1 MWFNK
6 DNKKCKTEKC
16 NKKYYVFSKKRY
28 CKGHDINLIIEE
40 LKNKQEANKEFII
53 KKIFIKKEYFFDY
66 KRHELESKILLP
78 MLIACL
84 KFLRQFVKFQ
94 IDLKSKEKDLKR
106 IETYMESLVLAEKN
120 IMQIKNETLNNFLI
134 DANRNKKLMK
144 YIYFIDF
151 ILRFKELFWLYKEN
165 KKFFLLHSLTH
176 EIKINGLLKEIFLFE
191 NKKNKISRRW
201 KEFCFFIKINNQN
214 LLLMVN
220 AIFLFFNLFFLL
232 KNFL

>member
-1 MWFNK
+1 
-6 DNKKCKTEKC
+6 
-16 NKKYYVFSKKRY
+16 
-28 CKGHDINLIIEE
+28 
-40 LKNKQEANKEFII
+40 
-53 KKIFIKKEYFFDY
+53 
-66 KRHELESKILLP
+66 

-151 ILRFKELFWLYKEN
+151 ILRFKELF
-165 KKFFLLHSLTH
+165 
-176 EIKINGLLKEIFLFE
+176 
-191 NKKNKISRRW
+191 
-201 KEFCFFIKINNQN
+201 
-214 LLLMVN
+214 
-220 AIFLFFNLFFLL
+220 
-232 KNFL
+232 